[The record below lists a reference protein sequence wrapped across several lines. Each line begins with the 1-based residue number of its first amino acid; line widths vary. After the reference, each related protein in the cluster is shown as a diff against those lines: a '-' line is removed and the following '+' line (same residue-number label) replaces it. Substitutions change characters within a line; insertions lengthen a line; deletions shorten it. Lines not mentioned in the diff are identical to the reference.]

1 MKVYTVKEMH
11 AFFTK
16 LMGEGKGNN
25 IVLVPNNDTDEIDA
39 YYRTVGEVT
48 AEDDIVYLD
57 INSNEEEEEY
67 WKEIEGE

>member
-25 IVLVPNNDTDEIDA
+25 IILVPNNDTDEIDA

-48 AEDDIVYLD
+48 AEDDVVYLD

>member
-1 MKVYTVKEMH
+1 MKIYTVKEMH

-25 IVLVPNNDTDEIDA
+25 VVLIPNNDTDIDA
-39 YYRTVGEVT
+39 YYRTVGEIEADNEV
-48 AEDDIVYLD
+48 VYLD
-57 INSNEEEEEY
+57 NNFNEDEEAY

>member
-25 IVLVPNNDTDEIDA
+25 VVLDRKSV
-39 YYRTVGEVT
+39 V
-48 AEDDIVYLD
+48 
-57 INSNEEEEEY
+57 
-67 WKEIEGE
+67 

>member
-1 MKVYTVKEMH
+1 MKVYTVKEMY

-16 LMGEGKGNN
+16 LMEEGKGNN
-25 IVLVPNNDTDEIDA
+25 VVLVPNNDTDEIDA
-39 YYRTVGEVT
+39 YYRTVGEVS

-57 INSNEEEEEY
+57 INSNEDEEMY

>member
-25 IVLVPNNDTDEIDA
+25 VVLVPNNDTDEIDA

-48 AEDDIVYLD
+48 AEDDVVYLD

>member
-25 IVLVPNNDTDEIDA
+25 VVLVPNNDTDEIDA
-39 YYRTVGEVT
+39 YYRTVGNVE

-57 INSNEEEEEY
+57 VNSNDDEKEY
-67 WKEIEGE
+67 WREIEGE

>member
-25 IVLVPNNDTDEIDA
+25 VVLVPNNDADGIDA

-57 INSNEEEEEY
+57 INSNDDEEEY

>member
-25 IVLVPNNDTDEIDA
+25 VVLVPNNDTDSIDA
-39 YYRTVGEVT
+39 YYRTVGEIE
-48 AEDDIVYLD
+48 ADDEIVYLD
-57 INSNEEEEEY
+57 INSNENEEAY
-67 WKEIEGE
+67 WTEIEGE

>member
-16 LMGEGKGNN
+16 LMGEGKGSNV
-25 IVLVPNNDTDEIDA
+25 ILVPNNDTDEIDA
-39 YYRTVGEVT
+39 YYRTVGSVE
-48 AEDDIVYLD
+48 ADDEIVYLD
-57 INSNEEEEEY
+57 VNSNDDEKEY

>member
-25 IVLVPNNDTDEIDA
+25 VVLVPNNDTDGIDA
-39 YYRTVGEVT
+39 YYRTVGEVS

-57 INSNEEEEEY
+57 INSNDDEEEY

>member
-25 IVLVPNNDTDEIDA
+25 VVLVPNNDTDGIDA

-57 INSNEEEEEY
+57 INSNDDEEEY